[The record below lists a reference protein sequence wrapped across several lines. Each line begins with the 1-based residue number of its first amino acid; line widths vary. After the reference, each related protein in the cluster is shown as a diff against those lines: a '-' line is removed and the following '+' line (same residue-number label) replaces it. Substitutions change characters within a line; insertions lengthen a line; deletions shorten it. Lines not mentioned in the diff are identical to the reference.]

1 MMGGVFYWIVCK
13 HGPCRLLGGRIGTRA
28 LTTQGKGQWSGKF
41 TTGHK
46 IVQTHGSL
54 KWKQNFLGM
63 GKMVHYV
70 FRQKVPRMG
79 WVKGRLSYISLP
91 HLRAFRCLVQCL
103 TGLTTKLLSLGT
115 RYVLSKSARV
125 LPLAEGFCQL
135 SR

>member
-1 MMGGVFYWIVCK
+1 MMGGVFYWVVYK

-54 KWKQNFLGM
+54 KWRQNFLGM

-70 FRQKVPRMG
+70 FRQSPEDGLGQRQ
-79 WVKGRLSYISLP
+79 VKLYFSSP
-91 HLRAFRCLVQCL
+91 
-103 TGLTTKLLSLGT
+103 S
-115 RYVLSKSARV
+115 
-125 LPLAEGFCQL
+125 
-135 SR
+135 